1 MGNFRTPI
9 TFSAIMKPWNERCGC
24 PEFFVAKFCGCPE
37 FCVAKFCGCPEF
49 CVAEFCGCPEFSG
62 MRDVG
67 VLNFAISRVT
77 GHIAPFAARMLRL
90 TNQIYFPYQ
99 ITTDCLA
106 LHAD

>member
-1 MGNFRTPI
+1 MRDVGVLNFLLL
-9 TFSAIMKPWNERCGC
+9 N
-24 PEFFVAKFCGCPE
+24 FVGVLNFVLLNFVGVLN
-37 FCVAKFCGCPEF
+37 FL
-49 CVAEFCGCPEFSG
+49 EFCGCPEFSG